1 MKVNVDV
8 LVLNQVRS
16 QANSVAIIN
25 QGKVSENQYQTYTG
39 HDVSITKIYNS
50 NVQIYVMQNSYTK
63 IF

>member
-8 LVLNQVRS
+8 LVLNQAEFSGDNQSRESVRKS
-16 QANSVAIIN
+16 ISNL
-25 QGKVSENQYQTYTG
+25 YTG
-39 HDVSITKIYNS
+39 HDVSNTKIYNS

>member
-16 QANSVAIIN
+16 QPNNQSRESVRKSISN
-25 QGKVSENQYQTYTG
+25 LYTG
-39 HDVSITKIYNS
+39 YDVSNTKIYNS